1 MGGLLM
7 GDDDTSFSPGSN
19 INSSSF
25 ILECIDE
32 ALSEL
37 GPEVKDV
44 LFLGLERIHSLPR
57 EQIPAKL
64 ALFDKAISSLLGVGA
79 YQLKAAIL
87 EVAGKKLGIE
97 IGSKSE
103 FLGQM
108 LVIKKRVD
116 GIVSTNR

>member
-1 MGGLLM
+1 MLLS
-7 GDDDTSFSPGSN
+7 DDKNSFSPGSN
-19 INSSSF
+19 IDSSTF

-32 ALSEL
+32 ALEEL

-57 EQIPAKL
+57 EQIPSKL

-79 YQLKAAIL
+79 YQLKSAIL
-87 EVAGKKLGIE
+87 EIAGRKLGIT

-108 LVIKKRVD
+108 LVIKRRVD
-116 GIVSTNR
+116 GIVSPNS

>member
-1 MGGLLM
+1 MS
-7 GDDDTSFSPGSN
+7 DDDTSFSHGSN
-19 INSSSF
+19 IDSSSF

-32 ALSEL
+32 ALEEL
-37 GPEVKDV
+37 GPEVRDV

-64 ALFDKAISSLLGVGA
+64 AQFDKAIGSLLGVGA

-108 LVIKKRVD
+108 LIIKKRVD
-116 GIVSTNR
+116 GIVSTNSR